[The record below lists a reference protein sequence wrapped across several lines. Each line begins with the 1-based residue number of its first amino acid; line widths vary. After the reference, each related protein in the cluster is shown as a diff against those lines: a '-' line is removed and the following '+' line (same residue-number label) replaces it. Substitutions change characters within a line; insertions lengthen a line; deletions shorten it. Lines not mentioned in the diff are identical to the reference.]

1 MKPVLIARLLRLAAR
16 VTVASAGGFTP
27 AEIRRLAADLA
38 ELAADLIAR
47 AVALHN
53 DVIRWVQATR

>member
-1 MKPVLIARLLRLAAR
+1 MKPALLARLLRLAAR

-38 ELAADLIAR
+38 ELAADLIADL
-47 AVALHN
+47 A
-53 DVIRWVQATR
+53 DKD